1 MGSGNADDRRT
12 LKASNTFLAVAPA
25 PLTAKRCALAICI
38 ASFVAFCALIPF
50 ARVPGPR
57 IDALIPIYDLTF
69 VLSNLVSAGFLFV
82 GFSRS
87 RLRAVLVLAGGY
99 LFISLVAVPHMLTFP
114 VRFREA
120 AC

>member
-38 ASFVAFCALIPF
+38 ASLVAFCALIPF

-114 VRFREA
+114 VLSLIHI
-120 AC
+120 